1 MACGRGICVEI
12 LAKSVWT
19 YYEVPYTNWRGCDT
33 SLTKV
38 CVHMLVGV
46 VSWESSLVC
55 SILSVY

>member
-1 MACGRGICVEI
+1 M
-12 LAKSVWT
+12 WT
-19 YYEVPYTNWRGCDT
+19 YYEVPILTGVVVIDT
-33 SLTKV
+33 SLTKVCV